1 MNFKKNKF
9 YFKSLVL
16 FIGLLLHLTGF
27 NVFAGPG
34 DDFAQA
40 STDSPGKEL
49 VPVSPGTYTAGSKD
63 LGKDLPLALKEIDI
77 ANSGEYLA
85 PALPGTD
92 TAVPGNSGENLAPAS
107 PDADN
112 VDLEKKVVLISRNIH
127 NTSRKTPLI
136 IAVEEGEFDRV
147 KCLCEN
153 GADVNQK
160 DESGNTPFMLA
171 HKNGNKAIEDYL
183 LEKMAPSNKPAA
195 LLLAIRNGHLDTAT
209 TLLENM
215 DDIINEFSLITLD
228 EASEKSYYGITSS
241 MLSIIIKGK
250 H

>member
-85 PALPGTD
+85 PA
-92 TAVPGNSGENLAPAS
+92 S

-127 NTSRKTPLI
+127 NTSRKTPLMS
-136 IAVEEGEFDRV
+136 AVEEGEFDRV

-183 LEKMAPSNKPAA
+183 LEKMAPTNKPAA

-228 EASEKSYYGITSS
+228 EANEKSYYGITSS